1 MNAEIKQY
9 LTFQVNQQK
18 LGVEILR
25 VKEIIEHGNITLVPM
40 MQACISGVINL
51 RGAVV
56 PVIDLSSRFGQ
67 GKTAVN
73 RRTCIVILESSVQD
87 ESQVIGF
94 MVDAVNAVV
103 DVSSDSVN
111 PPPQFGSG
119 VNTDFL
125 KGVGRVGEEFVLL
138 LNVERL
144 MDFNIDQDALTQ
156 ASAAIEEEANA
167 SA

>member
-1 MNAEIKQY
+1 MNDEIKQY
-9 LTFQVNQQK
+9 LTFQVNKQK

-73 RRTCIVILESSVQD
+73 RRTCIVILESGAQD

-103 DVSSDSVN
+103 DVSEDAVS

-125 KGVGRVGEEFVLL
+125 KGVGKVAGEFVLL

-144 MDFNIDQDALTQ
+144 MDFDIDPTALQQTI
-156 ASAAIEEEANA
+156 ASAVDESLI

>member
-1 MNAEIKQY
+1 MNAEVKQY
-9 LTFQVNQQK
+9 LTFQVNEQK

-73 RRTCIVILESSVQD
+73 RRTCIVILELSVQD

-103 DVSSDSVN
+103 DVASDSVN
-111 PPPQFGSG
+111 PPPQFGVG
-119 VNTDFL
+119 VSADFL
-125 KGVGRVGEEFVLL
+125 TGVGRVSEDFVLL
-138 LNVERL
+138 LDVERL
-144 MDFNIDQDALTQ
+144 MNFNIDPDMLTQ
-156 ASAAIEEEANA
+156 ASAGLEEAESA
-167 SA
+167 SV